1 MKEEFLSSNE
11 WENGNGSVNGNGNG
25 NGHGSVNGSVN
36 GQWGLAQEVDSIYM
50 ELGEIAKSLD
60 KIRQRLASLTEA
72 ASGREAIGKEPSLPE
87 PSLPGSSLLEPSLP
101 KPSLPG
107 ASMSDFSDSQMD
119 ERIFHPSFDMRK
131 LKQAISDLGILPS
144 ERNRW
149 CVVFLVLRENS
160 IIASNASEQEF
171 IHWARDVFGV
181 ASGDFRHCLN
191 GAKALPTCEW
201 TETLVASKYISLA
214 SQLRSW
220 ASSPDCLLKRDRH
233 GEAFYFD
240 SHHKWNKM
248 KA

>member
-1 MKEEFLSSNE
+1 MKKEFLSSNE
-11 WENGNGSVNGNGNG
+11 WENGNVNGN
-25 NGHGSVNGSVN
+25 VNVN
-36 GQWGLAQEVDSIYM
+36 GQWGLVQEVDSIYM

-60 KIRQRLASLTEA
+60 KIRQRLANITKT
-72 ASGREAIGKEPSLPE
+72 ASGREVTGKEL
-87 PSLPGSSLLEPSLP
+87 
-101 KPSLPG
+101 SLPG
-107 ASMSDFSDSQMD
+107 ASLSGASLPGLSESQMD

-191 GAKALPTCEW
+191 GAKALPTWEW
-201 TETLVASKYISLA
+201 TEALVASKYISLA

>member
-11 WENGNGSVNGNGNG
+11 WENGNVNGNGN
-25 NGHGSVNGSVN
+25 VSVN

-60 KIRQRLASLTEA
+60 KIRQRLENITKA
-72 ASGREAIGKEPSLPE
+72 ASGQEVTGKELSLPGASLQGASF
-87 PSLPGSSLLEPSLP
+87 PGASFPGASFPGASLPGSSL
-101 KPSLPG
+101 PG
-107 ASMSDFSDSQMD
+107 LSDSQMD

-191 GAKALPTCEW
+191 GAKALPTWEW
-201 TETLVASKYISLA
+201 TEALVASKYISLA

>member
-11 WENGNGSVNGNGNG
+11 WENGNGNVNGNG
-25 NGHGSVNGSVN
+25 S
-36 GQWGLAQEVDSIYM
+36 GQWDLAQEVDSIYM

-60 KIRQRLASLTEA
+60 KIRQRLANITKA
-72 ASGREAIGKEPSLPE
+72 ASGQEVTGKELSE
-87 PSLPGSSLLEPSLP
+87 
-101 KPSLPG
+101 
-107 ASMSDFSDSQMD
+107 SQMD

-191 GAKALPTCEW
+191 GAKALPTWEW
-201 TETLVASKYISLA
+201 TEALVASKYISLA

>member
-11 WENGNGSVNGNGNG
+11 WENGNGNVNG
-25 NGHGSVNGSVN
+25 N

-60 KIRQRLASLTEA
+60 KIRQRLANITKA
-72 ASGREAIGKEPSLPE
+72 ASGQEVTGKEL
-87 PSLPGSSLLEPSLP
+87 SLPGSP
-101 KPSLPG
+101 LPG
-107 ASMSDFSDSQMD
+107 ASLPGLSDSQMD

-191 GAKALPTCEW
+191 GAKALPTWEW
-201 TETLVASKYISLA
+201 TEALVASKYISLA

-220 ASSPDCLLKRDRH
+220 ASSPDGLLKRDRH

>member
-1 MKEEFLSSNE
+1 MKEEILSSNE
-11 WENGNGSVNGNGNG
+11 WENVN
-25 NGHGSVNGSVN
+25 VNGSGNVNVN

-60 KIRQRLASLTEA
+60 KIRQRLANITKA
-72 ASGREAIGKEPSLPE
+72 ASGREVTGKEL
-87 PSLPGSSLLEPSLP
+87 SLPGSSLPGS
-101 KPSLPG
+101 SLPG
-107 ASMSDFSDSQMD
+107 TSLSGASLPGLSESQMD

-131 LKQAISDLGILPS
+131 LKQAISDLEILPS

-191 GAKALPTCEW
+191 GAKALPTWEW
-201 TETLVASKYISLA
+201 TEALVASKYISLA

>member
-11 WENGNGSVNGNGNG
+11 WENGNVNVNGNGNG
-25 NGHGSVNGSVN
+25 SGN

-60 KIRQRLASLTEA
+60 KIRQRLANITKA
-72 ASGREAIGKEPSLPE
+72 ASGREVTGKELSE
-87 PSLPGSSLLEPSLP
+87 
-101 KPSLPG
+101 
-107 ASMSDFSDSQMD
+107 SQMD

-191 GAKALPTCEW
+191 GAKALPTWEW
-201 TETLVASKYISLA
+201 TEALVASKYISLA

>member
-11 WENGNGSVNGNGNG
+11 WENGNGNVN
-25 NGHGSVNGSVN
+25 VNVNVN

-60 KIRQRLASLTEA
+60 KIRQRLANITKA
-72 ASGREAIGKEPSLPE
+72 ASGREVTGKEL
-87 PSLPGSSLLEPSLP
+87 
-101 KPSLPG
+101 SLPG
-107 ASMSDFSDSQMD
+107 ASLPGASLLGSSLPGASLPGLSESQMD

-191 GAKALPTCEW
+191 GAKALPTWEW
-201 TETLVASKYISLA
+201 TEALVASKYISLA

-220 ASSPDCLLKRDRH
+220 ASSPDGLLKRDRH

>member
-11 WENGNGSVNGNGNG
+11 WENGNVNGN
-25 NGHGSVNGSVN
+25 VSVN
-36 GQWGLAQEVDSIYM
+36 GQWDLAQEVDSIYM

-60 KIRQRLASLTEA
+60 KIRQRLANITKA
-72 ASGREAIGKEPSLPE
+72 ASGREVTGKELSE
-87 PSLPGSSLLEPSLP
+87 
-101 KPSLPG
+101 
-107 ASMSDFSDSQMD
+107 SQMD

-191 GAKALPTCEW
+191 GAKALPTWEW
-201 TETLVASKYISLA
+201 TEALVASKYISLA

>member
-11 WENGNGSVNGNGNG
+11 WENGNGNVNGNGSG
-25 NGHGSVNGSVN
+25 N

-60 KIRQRLASLTEA
+60 KIRQRLANITKA
-72 ASGREAIGKEPSLPE
+72 ASGQEVTGKELSLPGA
-87 PSLPGSSLLEPSLP
+87 SLPGSSLPEA
-101 KPSLPG
+101 SLPG
-107 ASMSDFSDSQMD
+107 SPLLGLSDSQMD

-201 TETLVASKYISLA
+201 TEALVASKYISLA

>member
-11 WENGNGSVNGNGNG
+11 WENGNGNVNGNGNG
-25 NGHGSVNGSVN
+25 SGN

-60 KIRQRLASLTEA
+60 KIRQRLANITKA
-72 ASGREAIGKEPSLPE
+72 ASGQEVTGKELSE
-87 PSLPGSSLLEPSLP
+87 
-101 KPSLPG
+101 
-107 ASMSDFSDSQMD
+107 SQMD

-201 TETLVASKYISLA
+201 TEALVASKYISLA

>member
-11 WENGNGSVNGNGNG
+11 WENGNGNVN
-25 NGHGSVNGSVN
+25 VNVN

-60 KIRQRLASLTEA
+60 KIRQRLANITKA
-72 ASGREAIGKEPSLPE
+72 ASGQEVTGKGL
-87 PSLPGSSLLEPSLP
+87 
-101 KPSLPG
+101 SLPG
-107 ASMSDFSDSQMD
+107 ASLPGASFPGLSESQMD

-191 GAKALPTCEW
+191 GAKALPTWEW
-201 TETLVASKYISLA
+201 TEALVASKYILLA

>member
-11 WENGNGSVNGNGNG
+11 WENGNVNVN
-25 NGHGSVNGSVN
+25 GSVNGSVN

-60 KIRQRLASLTEA
+60 KIRQRLVNITKA
-72 ASGREAIGKEPSLPE
+72 ASGQEVTGKELSLPGASF
-87 PSLPGSSLLEPSLP
+87 PGSPLPGSSLPGSSL
-101 KPSLPG
+101 PG
-107 ASMSDFSDSQMD
+107 LSESQMD

-191 GAKALPTCEW
+191 GAKALPTWEW
-201 TETLVASKYISLA
+201 TEALVASKYISLA

>member
-11 WENGNGSVNGNGNG
+11 WENVNVNVNGSGN
-25 NGHGSVNGSVN
+25 VSVN

-60 KIRQRLASLTEA
+60 KIRQRLAKITKA
-72 ASGREAIGKEPSLPE
+72 ASGQEVTGKEL
-87 PSLPGSSLLEPSLP
+87 
-101 KPSLPG
+101 SLPG
-107 ASMSDFSDSQMD
+107 ASLPGASFPGSSLPGASLPGLSESQMD

-191 GAKALPTCEW
+191 GAKALPTWEW
-201 TETLVASKYISLA
+201 TEALVASKYISLA

-220 ASSPDCLLKRDRH
+220 ASSPDGLLKRDRH

>member
-11 WENGNGSVNGNGNG
+11 WENGNGNGNG
-25 NGHGSVNGSVN
+25 S
-36 GQWGLAQEVDSIYM
+36 GQWDLAQEVDSIYM

-60 KIRQRLASLTEA
+60 KIRQRLANITKA
-72 ASGREAIGKEPSLPE
+72 ASGQEVTGKELSE
-87 PSLPGSSLLEPSLP
+87 
-101 KPSLPG
+101 
-107 ASMSDFSDSQMD
+107 SQMD

-191 GAKALPTCEW
+191 GAKALPTWEW
-201 TETLVASKYISLA
+201 TEALVASKYISLA

>member
-11 WENGNGSVNGNGNG
+11 WENGNGNVN
-25 NGHGSVNGSVN
+25 VNVN

-60 KIRQRLASLTEA
+60 KIRQRLANITKA
-72 ASGREAIGKEPSLPE
+72 ASGQEVTGKGLP
-87 PSLPGSSLLEPSLP
+87 LPGA
-101 KPSLPG
+101 SLPG
-107 ASMSDFSDSQMD
+107 ASLLGSSLPGASFPGLSESQMD

-191 GAKALPTCEW
+191 GAKALPTWEW
-201 TETLVASKYISLA
+201 TEALVASKYISLA

>member
-11 WENGNGSVNGNGNG
+11 WENGNGNVNGNGSG
-25 NGHGSVNGSVN
+25 N

-60 KIRQRLASLTEA
+60 KIRQRLANITKA
-72 ASGREAIGKEPSLPE
+72 ASGQEVTGKEL
-87 PSLPGSSLLEPSLP
+87 SLPGSSL
-101 KPSLPG
+101 PG
-107 ASMSDFSDSQMD
+107 SPLLGLSDSQID

-201 TETLVASKYISLA
+201 TEALVASKYISLA

>member
-11 WENGNGSVNGNGNG
+11 WENGNVNGNGNG
-25 NGHGSVNGSVN
+25 N

-60 KIRQRLASLTEA
+60 KIRQRLANITKA
-72 ASGREAIGKEPSLPE
+72 ASGQEVTGKELSLPGA
-87 PSLPGSSLLEPSLP
+87 SLPGSSL
-101 KPSLPG
+101 PG
-107 ASMSDFSDSQMD
+107 LSESQMD

-171 IHWARDVFGV
+171 IHWARDVFSV

-191 GAKALPTCEW
+191 GAKALPTWEW
-201 TETLVASKYISLA
+201 TEALVASKYISLA

>member
-1 MKEEFLSSNE
+1 MKEKFLSSNE
-11 WENGNGSVNGNGNG
+11 WENGNGNVNGNGSGSG
-25 NGHGSVNGSVN
+25 NGS

-60 KIRQRLASLTEA
+60 KIRQRLANITKA
-72 ASGREAIGKEPSLPE
+72 ASGREVTGKEL
-87 PSLPGSSLLEPSLP
+87 
-101 KPSLPG
+101 SLPG
-107 ASMSDFSDSQMD
+107 ASLPRLSDSQMD
-119 ERIFHPSFDMRK
+119 EGIFHPSFDMRK

-201 TETLVASKYISLA
+201 TEALVASKYISLA

>member
-1 MKEEFLSSNE
+1 MKEEILSSNE
-11 WENGNGSVNGNGNG
+11 WENGNGN
-25 NGHGSVNGSVN
+25 VNGSGNVNVN

-60 KIRQRLASLTEA
+60 KIRQRLANITKA
-72 ASGREAIGKEPSLPE
+72 ASGREVTGKELSLPGASF
-87 PSLPGSSLLEPSLP
+87 PGASLLGSSLPGSSL
-101 KPSLPG
+101 PG
-107 ASMSDFSDSQMD
+107 LSESQMD

-191 GAKALPTCEW
+191 GAKALPTWEW
-201 TETLVASKYISLA
+201 TEALVASKYISLA

>member
-11 WENGNGSVNGNGNG
+11 WENVNVNGSVN
-25 NGHGSVNGSVN
+25 VNVN

-60 KIRQRLASLTEA
+60 KIRQRLANITKA
-72 ASGREAIGKEPSLPE
+72 ASGREVTGKGLSLPE
-87 PSLPGSSLLEPSLP
+87 ASFPGASLPGSP
-101 KPSLPG
+101 LPG
-107 ASMSDFSDSQMD
+107 ASLAGLSESQMD

-191 GAKALPTCEW
+191 GAKALPTWEW
-201 TETLVASKYISLA
+201 TEALVASKYISLA

>member
-11 WENGNGSVNGNGNG
+11 WENVN
-25 NGHGSVNGSVN
+25 VNVN

-60 KIRQRLASLTEA
+60 KIRQRLANITKA
-72 ASGREAIGKEPSLPE
+72 ASGREVTGKEL
-87 PSLPGSSLLEPSLP
+87 
-101 KPSLPG
+101 SLPG
-107 ASMSDFSDSQMD
+107 ASLPGASLPGLSESQMD

-191 GAKALPTCEW
+191 GAKALPTWEW
-201 TETLVASKYISLA
+201 TEALVASKYISLA

>member
-1 MKEEFLSSNE
+1 MKEDYLSSNE
-11 WENGNGSVNGNGNG
+11 WENG
-25 NGHGSVNGSVN
+25 
-36 GQWGLAQEVDSIYM
+36 QWSLAQEVGCIYE
-50 ELGEIAKSLD
+50 ELGEIAKSLG
-60 KIRQRLASLTEA
+60 KIRQRLANIAKA
-72 ASGREAIGKEPSLPE
+72 APEREVVGQEPSSQVFPV
-87 PSLPGSSLLEPSLP
+87 
-101 KPSLPG
+101 
-107 ASMSDFSDSQMD
+107 SQMD

-191 GAKALPTCEW
+191 GAKALPTWEW
-201 TETLVASKYISLA
+201 TEALVASKYILLA

>member
-11 WENGNGSVNGNGNG
+11 WENVNVNGSGN
-25 NGHGSVNGSVN
+25 VSVN

-60 KIRQRLASLTEA
+60 KIRQRLANITKA
-72 ASGREAIGKEPSLPE
+72 ASGREVTGKEL
-87 PSLPGSSLLEPSLP
+87 
-101 KPSLPG
+101 SLPG
-107 ASMSDFSDSQMD
+107 ASLPGASLLGSSLPGASLPGLSESQMD

-191 GAKALPTCEW
+191 GAKALPTWEW
-201 TETLVASKYISLA
+201 TEALVASKYISLA

-220 ASSPDCLLKRDRH
+220 ASSPDGLLKRDRH

>member
-60 KIRQRLASLTEA
+60 KIRQRLANITKA
-72 ASGREAIGKEPSLPE
+72 ASGQEVTGKEL
-87 PSLPGSSLLEPSLP
+87 
-101 KPSLPG
+101 SLPG
-107 ASMSDFSDSQMD
+107 ASFPEASLPGASLPGLSESQMD
-119 ERIFHPSFDMRK
+119 ERIFHPSFNMRK

-191 GAKALPTCEW
+191 GAKALPTWEW
-201 TETLVASKYISLA
+201 TEALVASKYISLA

>member
-11 WENGNGSVNGNGNG
+11 WENGNGNVNGNGNG
-25 NGHGSVNGSVN
+25 SGN

-60 KIRQRLASLTEA
+60 KIRQRLANITKA
-72 ASGREAIGKEPSLPE
+72 ASGREVTGKELSLPGALL
-87 PSLPGSSLLEPSLP
+87 PGASLPGSSLPGSF
-101 KPSLPG
+101 LPG
-107 ASMSDFSDSQMD
+107 LSDSQMD

-191 GAKALPTCEW
+191 GAKALPTWEW
-201 TETLVASKYISLA
+201 TEALVASKYISLA

>member
-11 WENGNGSVNGNGNG
+11 WENVNVNGSGN
-25 NGHGSVNGSVN
+25 VSVN

-60 KIRQRLASLTEA
+60 KIRQRLAKITKA
-72 ASGREAIGKEPSLPE
+72 ASGQEVTGKEL
-87 PSLPGSSLLEPSLP
+87 
-101 KPSLPG
+101 SLPG
-107 ASMSDFSDSQMD
+107 ASLPGASFPGSSLPGASLPGLSESQMD

-191 GAKALPTCEW
+191 GAKALPTWEW
-201 TETLVASKYISLA
+201 TEALVASKYISLA

-220 ASSPDCLLKRDRH
+220 ASSPDGLLKRDRH

>member
-11 WENGNGSVNGNGNG
+11 WENVNGN
-25 NGHGSVNGSVN
+25 VNVNVNVN

-60 KIRQRLASLTEA
+60 KIRQRLANITKA
-72 ASGREAIGKEPSLPE
+72 ASGREVTGKEL
-87 PSLPGSSLLEPSLP
+87 
-101 KPSLPG
+101 SLPG
-107 ASMSDFSDSQMD
+107 ASLPGASLLGSSLPGASLPGLSESQMD

-191 GAKALPTCEW
+191 GAKALPTWEW
-201 TETLVASKYISLA
+201 TEALVASKYISLA

-220 ASSPDCLLKRDRH
+220 ASSPYGLLKRDRH
-233 GEAFYFD
+233 GEAVYFD
-240 SHHKWNKM
+240 THHKWNKM

>member
-11 WENGNGSVNGNGNG
+11 WENGNGNVNGNG
-25 NGHGSVNGSVN
+25 S

-60 KIRQRLASLTEA
+60 KIRQRLANITKA
-72 ASGREAIGKEPSLPE
+72 ASGQEVTGKEL
-87 PSLPGSSLLEPSLP
+87 
-101 KPSLPG
+101 SLPG
-107 ASMSDFSDSQMD
+107 ASFPGASLPGASLPGLSESQMD

-191 GAKALPTCEW
+191 GA
-201 TETLVASKYISLA
+201 
-214 SQLRSW
+214 
-220 ASSPDCLLKRDRH
+220 
-233 GEAFYFD
+233 
-240 SHHKWNKM
+240 
-248 KA
+248 

>member
-11 WENGNGSVNGNGNG
+11 WENGNVNGN
-25 NGHGSVNGSVN
+25 VSVN
-36 GQWGLAQEVDSIYM
+36 GQWDLAQEVDSIYM

-60 KIRQRLASLTEA
+60 KIRQRLANITKA
-72 ASGREAIGKEPSLPE
+72 ASGREVTGKEL
-87 PSLPGSSLLEPSLP
+87 
-101 KPSLPG
+101 SLPG
-107 ASMSDFSDSQMD
+107 ASFPGASLPGASLPGLSESQMD

-201 TETLVASKYISLA
+201 TEALVASKYISLA

>member
-1 MKEEFLSSNE
+1 MKEKFLSSNE
-11 WENGNGSVNGNGNG
+11 WENVN
-25 NGHGSVNGSVN
+25 VNGSGNVNVN

-60 KIRQRLASLTEA
+60 KIRQRLANITKA
-72 ASGREAIGKEPSLPE
+72 ASGREVTGKELSLPGASL
-87 PSLPGSSLLEPSLP
+87 PGTSLSGASLPGSSL
-101 KPSLPG
+101 PG
-107 ASMSDFSDSQMD
+107 LSESQMD

-191 GAKALPTCEW
+191 GAKALPTWEW
-201 TETLVASKYISLA
+201 TEALVASKYISLA

>member
-11 WENGNGSVNGNGNG
+11 WENGNGNVNGNG
-25 NGHGSVNGSVN
+25 S
-36 GQWGLAQEVDSIYM
+36 GQWDLAQEVDSIYM

-60 KIRQRLASLTEA
+60 KIRQRLANITKA
-72 ASGREAIGKEPSLPE
+72 ASGQEVTGKELSE
-87 PSLPGSSLLEPSLP
+87 
-101 KPSLPG
+101 
-107 ASMSDFSDSQMD
+107 SQMD

-181 ASGDFRHCLN
+181 VSGDFRHCLN
-191 GAKALPTCEW
+191 GAKALPTWEW
-201 TETLVASKYISLA
+201 TEALVASKYISLA

>member
-11 WENGNGSVNGNGNG
+11 WENGNVNGNGNV
-25 NGHGSVNGSVN
+25 SVNGSGN
-36 GQWGLAQEVDSIYM
+36 GQWDLAQEVDSIYM

-60 KIRQRLASLTEA
+60 KIRQRLANITKA
-72 ASGREAIGKEPSLPE
+72 ASGQEVTGKELSE
-87 PSLPGSSLLEPSLP
+87 
-101 KPSLPG
+101 
-107 ASMSDFSDSQMD
+107 SQMD

-191 GAKALPTCEW
+191 GAKALPTWEW
-201 TETLVASKYISLA
+201 TEALVASKYISLA

>member
-11 WENGNGSVNGNGNG
+11 WENGNVNMNVNGNG
-25 NGHGSVNGSVN
+25 S

-60 KIRQRLASLTEA
+60 KIRQRLANITKA
-72 ASGREAIGKEPSLPE
+72 ASGQEVTGKELSE
-87 PSLPGSSLLEPSLP
+87 
-101 KPSLPG
+101 
-107 ASMSDFSDSQMD
+107 SQMD

-191 GAKALPTCEW
+191 GAKALPTWEW
-201 TETLVASKYISLA
+201 TEALVASKYISLA